1 MAGMSGRLTRSVAL
15 AALGLSLYAAAPLV
29 VGVSPAQ
36 AQTRTLPRFVSPTAG
51 PNIPPSPAPNA
62 SAEQKAIWARQAV
75 VTLTLYYGSRPTE
88 GAQFSEAVQNL
99 LLSNPS
105 LAGQLTDV
113 IVNLGDRSFS
123 APGADGAGGEGEV
136 FVNPSMSIGLAKGLA
151 YAVATWQAQVNANP
165 GASPVAQAALTAV
178 NTAFA
183 AAQVSPGGI
192 FARTFAAASVSTG
205 SGLVSPALVDPNS
218 PEAVL
223 QVTVLPPEKTTSNN
237 VPSPNTVNFS
247 SVLIGSQFTPGETVT
262 INITG
267 ENPSGA
273 SLQ

>member
-1 MAGMSGRLTRSVAL
+1 MSFGSGRGLSMAGMSGRLTRSVAL

-29 VGVSPAQ
+29 IAVSPAQ
-36 AQTRTLPRFVSPTAG
+36 AQTLLRA
-51 PNIPPSPAPNA
+51 PPA
-62 SAEQKAIWARQAV
+62 SASAAAKQSWAQ
-75 VTLTLYYGSRPTE
+75 LTVYSIALYYADRVTE
-88 GAQFSEAVQNL
+88 GAQFAEAIQNVL
-99 LLSNPS
+99 LNNPT
-105 LAGQLTDV
+105 LAGELTSQ
-113 IVNLGDRSFS
+113 IVKIGDRTFGE
-123 APGADGAGGEGEV
+123 PGVDGAGEI
-136 FVNPSMSIGLAKGLA
+136 FVNPSLSEGLAKGLA

-205 SGLVSPALVDPNS
+205 SGLVSPALADPNS

-237 VPSPNTVNFS
+237 VPSPNTVNLSFVPTFS
-247 SVLIGSQFTPGETVT
+247 SFTPGETVT
-262 INITG
+262 FTITG
-267 ENPSGA
+267 ENASGA
-273 SLQ
+273 SLP